1 MAGGPEDL
9 KAALGNFLSFVSP
22 TFPQDCCNNVHLE
35 NFGVNLVGGVKDNA
49 DLNLQH
55 LGLEHLL
62 GGLLV
67 GGFKDFLF
75 SALPGEVI
83 QFDEHIFQRGWN
95 HQLATVAAKDSIDRL
110 KWICPPPGLFILEWN
125 YPQPG
130 FQWPPGFWT
139 TFSRE
144 SRTKNLHL
152 WLASWVDLTDGNFDT
167 DFILFGKPKNGS
179 RSIISWTKKHHDAGV
194 FQLCPNSFPFPIWQP
209 EKLRP
214 VGDVWGSLYVFFFSF
229 LVCKN
234 NCLLK
239 GCKKNPWF
247 AAGKSIHLNEGIEVG
262 EMVLTGMQ
270 LHTLIF
276 RTFQFGVSKS
286 GSKLIW
292 VFDMFIYPYI
302 WNIIWSQVRHF
313 VGIQRGIHGDSCCH
327 PSPW

>member
-139 TFSRE
+139 IFSRE

-194 FQLCPNSFPFPIWQP
+194 SNYAL
-209 EKLRP
+209 
-214 VGDVWGSLYVFFFSF
+214 
-229 LVCKN
+229 
-234 NCLLK
+234 
-239 GCKKNPWF
+239 
-247 AAGKSIHLNEGIEVG
+247 IHF
-262 EMVLTGMQ
+262 
-270 LHTLIF
+270 H
-276 RTFQFGVSKS
+276 FQFGSLKNWGLSVMY
-286 GSKLIW
+286 GGLCT
-292 VFDMFIYPYI
+292 FFFFIFG
-302 WNIIWSQVRHF
+302 V
-313 VGIQRGIHGDSCCH
+313 
-327 PSPW
+327 